1 MKGVRLYL
9 IGLIILVLGLTAA
22 ESIYWVGEKAATERE
37 ASEQSSELSSTIPYD
52 KLKGADRNIEMAFGK
67 TFVLIIDVER
77 WWLAL
82 PGYQQ
87 LALIVATATILISLT
102 CVILGR

>member
-1 MKGVRLYL
+1 MKGSRLYL

-22 ESIYWVGEKAATERE
+22 ESIYWVGEKASAERE
-37 ASEQSSELSSTIPYD
+37 ASEQSSEPSSTIPYD

-87 LALIVATATILISLT
+87 LALIVAAATILISLT

>member
-1 MKGVRLYL
+1 MKGARLYL
-9 IGLIILVLGLTAA
+9 IGLIVLVLGLTAA
-22 ESIYWVGEKAATERE
+22 ESIYWVGEKAATETE

-52 KLKGADRNIEMAFGK
+52 NLKGADRNIEMAFGK

-82 PGYQQ
+82 PKYQQ

-102 CVILGR
+102 CVVIGR